1 MADQQEAAREFK
13 PHYSV
18 KATARELKTSERRVR
33 KAMEQGDLRYV
44 MFGGRPIIPG
54 SEVQRLAEAVE

>member
-1 MADQQEAAREFK
+1 MADEQEELCFK

-18 KATARELKTSERRVR
+18 KATAAVLRTSERRIR
-33 KAMEQGDLRYV
+33 KAMAEGDLRYV

-54 SEVQRLAEAVE
+54 SEVQRVAEAFQ